1 MAYSNSTVLE
11 KLQARRDAILD
22 ELAAMTSASAGG
34 KPDSTQGGIQHVAYK
49 KSLYE
54 ELEMITKQ
62 LATSFNDPF
71 EVVVE
76 GCT

>member
-1 MAYSNSTVLE
+1 MAYSDATVLE

-34 KPDSTQGGIQHVAYK
+34 KPDSTQGGIGHVAYK

-54 ELEMITKQ
+54 ELDMITGR
-62 LATSFNDPF
+62 LAGMSQEPF